1 MGGEN
6 MNTELYLEVDQYFND
21 SNVQG
26 AVTDLESKLAQQP
39 TDRFKS
45 LIGRQ
50 FTNTPESIA
59 TALNQF
65 VTFCQSSFEIKA
77 IYLEMNGFDINYDRW
92 YFDTFGYA
100 EYFTD
105 PDDLEWLCD
114 WSSGDWEQVTL
125 TGLELVQND
134 FEWYHENEICE
145 QENYTAAYDIAVQLV
160 MAKFVQLVES
170 AIQTD
175 KFTAGIPVLAT
186 AHDFE
191 TIGRFEP

>member
-1 MGGEN
+1 
-6 MNTELYLEVDQYFND
+6 MNTELYLEVDRCFKA

-26 AVTDLESKLAQQP
+26 AITDLESKLGQQP
-39 TDRFKS
+39 TDRFKG

-50 FTNTPESIA
+50 FTNTPDSIA
-59 TALNQF
+59 TKLHQF
-65 VTFCQSSFEIKA
+65 AMFCQSSFQTKA

-92 YFDTFGYA
+92 YFDSFGYA

-105 PDDLEWLCD
+105 PDDFEWLCD

-125 TGLELVQND
+125 TGLELVQSD
-134 FEWYHENEICE
+134 FEWYHEKKIYM
-145 QENYTAAYDIAVQLV
+145 QEDYTAAYDIAVLLV
-160 MAKFVQLVES
+160 MAKFVQLIES
-170 AIQTD
+170 AIKTG
-175 KFTAGIPVLAT
+175 KFTMRIPVLAT